1 MAAAD
6 ELRMLDPQTAP
17 QIEQPATTMESHAML
32 TPRPEPVEDSLP
44 ILTRRLTLRPFVL
57 DDAAK
62 VFAMSQEGGM
72 RTWIPDQVY
81 ADERE
86 AREVLCY
93 LISQY
98 ADPGTPA
105 AGPYVLGV
113 CLRGN
118 GELVGHVGL
127 SPLRGTVEIGYAI
140 EEKHQGK
147 GLASEAVA
155 AMSEWGLRRF
165 KLPHILGIVAADNVA
180 SCRVLE
186 RAGYALVEE
195 AEGRLHGHQGL
206 IRTYHC
212 RR

>member
-1 MAAAD
+1 M
-6 ELRMLDPQTAP
+6 RT
-17 QIEQPATTMESHAML
+17 SH
-32 TPRPEPVEDSLP
+32 PEPVEDSVP
-44 ILTRRLTLRPFVL
+44 ILTRRLMLRHFVR

-62 VFAMSQEGGM
+62 VFAMSQEAGM
-72 RTWIPDQVY
+72 RKWIPDQVY
-81 ADERE
+81 ANESE
-86 AREVLCY
+86 ALEVLHD

-98 ADPGTPA
+98 ADPGDPA

-113 CLRGN
+113 CLQGT

-140 EEKHQGK
+140 EEGHQGK

-165 KLPHILGIVAADNVA
+165 KLPHILGIVAADNAA

-186 RAGYALVEE
+186 RAGYALVQE
-195 AEGRLHGHQGL
+195 AEGTLHDHRGL
-206 IRTYHC
+206 IRIYEC
-212 RR
+212 CS